1 MKLINHII
9 KRILLLTGFFFIF
22 LLSGNLS
29 AQKYFSITPGIKYA
43 YKTIT
48 YLQLDKAQRI
58 LDSLK
63 IEEPGNMLIYH
74 IENYIDFY
82 RIFINEDVKEF
93 ESLKDNKV
101 YRIDK
106 IESGDKDSPYYR
118 FSKAEIILQWAIARL
133 KFGEN
138 AKAAFEVRSAFKALK
153 KNQKKFPKFVANYKS
168 LSVIH
173 ALTGTLTGLNKAIFT
188 TITGIDGTIKQ
199 GATEINKLIEY
210 TKNNDFLFKDESYTI
225 ASFIAFHLENNKEKA
240 WKLINEP
247 NLDINNSP
255 LACFVLAN
263 MAQKTGKNEF
273 AIRILENRPN
283 NPGQLPFYYLDYML
297 GKSLLYKS
305 NRLAYYYLRRFVD
318 NFNGINYIKDAY
330 LKLAWYELIVNNDER
345 AYWQNI
351 AKCISEGESIVDED
365 KTAKKVAFK
374 SIKPNPILLKARL
387 LYDGSYFEDSY
398 SVLIKNKKLCLN
410 SYTDKLEFNYR
421 MGRILQA
428 LKKYNEAIKYFDN
441 AVKIGEGTNS
451 HFVCN
456 SLLQTGVIYEKLL
469 KLDEAKK
476 NYKKCLN
483 IDSDEY
489 KNSIHQKAKAGLI
502 RINS

>member
-9 KRILLLTGFFFIF
+9 KRILLPAGFFFIF
-22 LLSGNLS
+22 VLSGNLN

-43 YKTIT
+43 YRTIT
-48 YLQLDKAQRI
+48 YLQLDKAQQI

-63 IEEPGNMLIYH
+63 IAEPGNMLIYH

-82 RIFINEDVKEF
+82 RIFINEDEDEF
-93 ESLKDNKV
+93 EKLRNNKD
-101 YRIDK
+101 YRIEK
-106 IESGDKDSPYYR
+106 IESGDKDSPYYQ
-118 FSKAEIILQWAIARL
+118 FSKAEITLQWAIVRL

-153 KNQKKFPKFVANYKS
+153 KNQKKFPGFVANYKS

-173 ALTGTLTGLNKAIFT
+173 ALTGTLTGLNKTIFT

-199 GATEINKLIEY
+199 GASEIKKLIEY
-210 TKNNDFLFKDESYTI
+210 TKNNYFLFKDESYTI
-225 ASFIAFHLENNKEKA
+225 ASFIAFHLENDKEKA
-240 WKLINEP
+240 WKLINEA
-247 NLDINNSP
+247 NLDIKNSP

-273 AIRILENRPN
+273 AIKILENKPN
-283 NPGQLPFYYLDYML
+283 NPGQLSFYYLDYML

-305 NRLAYYYLRRFVD
+305 DRMAYYYLKRFVD

-330 LKLAWYELIVNNDER
+330 LKLAWFELIVNNDEK

-351 AKCISEGESIVDED
+351 AKCISEGASIVDED

-374 SIKPNPILLKARL
+374 SVLPNPVLLKARL
-387 LYDGSYFEDSY
+387 LYDGSYYDDAY

-410 SYTDKLEFNYR
+410 SYTNRLEFNYR
-421 MGRILQA
+421 MGRVLQA
-428 LKKYNEAIKYFDN
+428 LNNYDEAIKYFEN
-441 AVKIGEGTNS
+441 AVKTGEGTNS

-456 SLLQTGVIYEKLL
+456 SLLQMGVIYEKLS
-469 KLDEAKK
+469 KYKQAKK
-476 NYKKCLN
+476 YYKNCLD

-502 RINS
+502 RIKH